1 MPHRPDTSVFG
12 RRSRHEVLVAVTD
25 AGSLNGADRLP
36 GTERSNLSCVIERL
50 EQDAGVELF
59 ERHPGGLRLTAAGGT
74 AVHHA
79 RMVLR
84 QMDAADS
91 ALARPRE
98 TLDKLARGQR
108 QAFPYPMTMRAA
120 AALAPAIL
128 LAACASRAP
137 PAETAE

>member
-1 MPHRPDTSVFG
+1 MPRRPDTPVFG
-12 RRSRHEVLVAVTD
+12 SRSRLDVLVAAAD

-36 GTERSNLSCVIERL
+36 GTERSNHLSCVIKRL

-59 ERHPGGLRLTAAGGT
+59 ERNPGDLRLTAAGGT

-91 ALARPRE
+91 ALARARE

-108 QAFPYPMTMRAA
+108 
-120 AALAPAIL
+120 
-128 LAACASRAP
+128 
-137 PAETAE
+137 